1 MSVKGLRHWIVNID
15 RLAGPLLVIACCSLL
30 PAKAWANPT
39 EAELRAAVIV
49 AIMRFTT
56 WPTAGADTGAA
67 PNLEVCLS
75 GAPESADHLLR
86 VSGQQKVAG
95 RTLQVKN
102 LPDVDLASCQ
112 ALVLGQKLSREALM
126 ALLQSAD
133 EHSIL
138 TVCDGC
144 DINRHEGIIIH
155 LTLRKQRV
163 NFEVNLAKAKS
174 KGLALDAQLLEL
186 ASVVRK

>member
-1 MSVKGLRHWIVNID
+1 MSEQGRRHWIVRID
-15 RLAGPLLVIACCSLL
+15 RLAGVLLVLACLL
-30 PAKAWANPT
+30 SPAKTLANPT

-56 WPTAGADTGAA
+56 WPQVATE
-67 PNLEVCLS
+67 PPSNLQVCLS
-75 GAPESADHLLR
+75 GEPQSASHLLR
-86 VSGQQKVAG
+86 VSGQQKIAG
-95 RTLQVKN
+95 RTVQVAGSP
-102 LPDVDLASCQ
+102 PDSDIGACHV
-112 ALVLGQKLSREALM
+112 LVLGEVLNRERFSS
-126 ALLQSAD
+126 LLQAAD
-133 EHSIL
+133 NHSIL

-144 DINRHEGIIIH
+144 ENSRHEDTIIH

-174 KGLALDAQLLEL
+174 NGVALDAQLLEL

>member
-30 PAKAWANPT
+30 PVKTWASPT
-39 EAELRAAVIV
+39 ESELRAAVIV

-56 WPTAGADTGAA
+56 WPSVDGLVPQDLDVCIAGAPD
-67 PNLEVCLS
+67 
-75 GAPESADHLLR
+75 SASYLAR

-102 LPDVDLASCQ
+102 LPNADINACQ
-112 ALVLGQKLSREALM
+112 VLVLGRELNRESLAP
-126 ALLQSAD
+126 LLQLSN

-144 DINRHEGIIIH
+144 RISRQEGIIIH

-174 KGLALDAQLLEL
+174 SGLALDAQLLEL

>member
-15 RLAGPLLVIACCSLL
+15 RLAGPLFVIACCLLL
-30 PAKAWANPT
+30 PAKTWANPT

-56 WPTAGADTGAA
+56 WPSANVDTGTV
-67 PNLEVCLS
+67 PNLSVCLL

-95 RTLQVKN
+95 RTLHVTN
-102 LPDVDLASCQ
+102 LADVDLATCQ
-112 ALVLGQKLSREALM
+112 TLVLGQELSRETLMTAL
-126 ALLQSAD
+126 QNAD
-133 EHSIL
+133 GHSIL
-138 TVCDGC
+138 TICDGC
-144 DINRHEGIIIH
+144 DMSRHESIVIH